1 MRLLIDTDVLL
12 DVALG
17 RVEHLKDAVGVLE
30 WASDNPGRCAVAWH
44 SLANLH
50 YLTKSGAEG
59 FIGDLLDFVEIPPT
73 GTDAMRLALSLE
85 FSDLEDAMQVSA
97 ALHFEAQVLV
107 TRNVKHY
114 RKSPIKVMTPAEILP
129 LLS

>member
-1 MRLLIDTDVLL
+1 
-12 DVALG
+12 
-17 RVEHLKDAVGVLE
+17 
-30 WASDNPGRCAVAWH
+30 
-44 SLANLH
+44 
-50 YLTKSGAEG
+50 
-59 FIGDLLDFVEIPPT
+59 
-73 GTDAMRLALSLE
+73 MRLALSLE